1 MFATKAVV
9 GGDAA
14 IGWIDGNAGQIVTQ
28 LYGIGVTIA
37 YDAILSLVLL
47 FIVDKTIGLRV
58 SPEAER
64 DGLDIALH
72 GESVA

>member
-1 MFATKAVV
+1 MR
-9 GGDAA
+9 A
-14 IGWIDGNAGQIVTQ
+14 IGWIDGNPGQIVTQ

-37 YDAILSLVLL
+37 YDGVVSFILLWL
-47 FIVDKTIGLRV
+47 IDKAIGLRV

-64 DGLDIALH
+64 DGLDVALH